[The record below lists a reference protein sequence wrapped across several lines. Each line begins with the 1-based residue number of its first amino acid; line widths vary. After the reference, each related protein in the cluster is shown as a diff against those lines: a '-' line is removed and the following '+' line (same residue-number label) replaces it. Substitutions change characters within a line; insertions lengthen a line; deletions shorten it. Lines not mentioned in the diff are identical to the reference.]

1 MGVTSRKLRPANGPG
16 LLAGQ
21 PGRQDAHALERMT
34 QGQIGH
40 GNPVQS
46 IPHSGERGAGD
57 AGMADLIV
65 RTGYHVVEIHNELA
79 PA

>member
-1 MGVTSRKLRPANGPG
+1 
-16 LLAGQ
+16 
-21 PGRQDAHALERMT
+21 MT
-34 QGQIGH
+34 QGQSRH

-65 RTGYHVVEIHNELA
+65 RAGYHVVEIHDELA